1 MQPRTGYCGM
11 GCPVDAKQS
20 AALTYL
26 PDAIAA
32 GAEVYANCRVQKIE
46 SNGKHAVAAVGVVL
60 HPQTQEATG
69 RTIRVEPR
77 VLVVSGGA
85 LNSPALLLRSGIDQ
99 GPVGKKT
106 WLHPTIA
113 VGAFYKDA
121 IEGYYGAPQ
130 SVASHHFAHRGEN
143 AGFFLEAAPVHPM
156 LSAIATPGY
165 GAPLRGR
172 LSRLPNLCA
181 TISLMIDGFDEAE
194 AGGTVTLRND
204 GGPKLDYPF
213 TPRMHECFTAGM
225 KAIAQLHLANGALE
239 VQTFHNDPV
248 HIKAES
254 DLRNIDSR
262 PMGPNLLA
270 AFTAHQ
276 MGGCRMG
283 ADPAHSVVDP
293 QLRHHA
299 VTNLYVVD
307 GSVFPTALG
316 VNPIESIYGISSWAA
331 GNIKAALS

>member
-1 MQPRTGYCGM
+1 
-11 GCPVDAKQS
+11 
-20 AALTYL
+20 
-26 PDAIAA
+26 
-32 GAEVYANCRVQKIE
+32 
-46 SNGKHAVAAVGVVL
+46 
-60 HPQTQEATG
+60 
-69 RTIRVEPR
+69 
-77 VLVVSGGA
+77 
-85 LNSPALLLRSGIDQ
+85 
-99 GPVGKKT
+99 
-106 WLHPTIA
+106 
-113 VGAFYKDA
+113 
-121 IEGYYGAPQ
+121 
-130 SVASHHFAHRGEN
+130 
-143 AGFFLEAAPVHPM
+143 
-156 LSAIATPGY
+156 
-165 GAPLRGR
+165 
-172 LSRLPNLCA
+172 
-181 TISLMIDGFDEAE
+181 
-194 AGGTVTLRND
+194 
-204 GGPKLDYPF
+204 
-213 TPRMHECFTAGM
+213 
-225 KAIAQLHLANGALE
+225 LHLANGALE

-316 VNPIESIYGISSWAA
+316 VNPMESIYGISSWAA